1 MEARKGTD
9 YKLVFLK
16 LQSRSPNDSTN
27 NLPSSNFIANYFFF

>member
-16 LQSRSPNDSTN
+16 LQSRSPNDSI
-27 NLPSSNFIANYFFF
+27 NLPPSNFIANYFFF